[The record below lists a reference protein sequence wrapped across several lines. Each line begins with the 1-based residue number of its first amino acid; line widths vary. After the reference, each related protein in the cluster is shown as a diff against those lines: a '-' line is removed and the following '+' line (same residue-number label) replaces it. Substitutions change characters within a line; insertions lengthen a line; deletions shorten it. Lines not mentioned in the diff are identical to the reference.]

1 MPSSIGGLASGLNT
15 TEIINAMLAAE
26 QATRNRLVAKQNT
39 YSKQLSTWTDLNSK
53 LGSLK
58 TAVNAVS
65 TPTKVASATASSD
78 DESLVYAKA
87 SSTAA
92 PSTFTF
98 RVSQLAAAEQK
109 MTTGFTDVTDLVGA
123 GKAHVA
129 AGLSGVGLTV
139 TNASGLS
146 AGKYEIAVT
155 EIGASTATVT
165 FGGKEQT
172 VSKTGTIT
180 LTDNSGN
187 SATFSIGTLEVGTAK
202 IGVVEATATTTLGQF
217 ATAINSVNAGV
228 SAAAVNTNDG
238 TATPTK
244 FVVSAQEAGLDHRV
258 TMDFSNLSGLS
269 AKTFSTLR
277 SATDAELTLADGV
290 TTITRSS
297 NHLTDVIPG
306 VTLDLLAADSSTDV
320 TVTVSR
326 DEQTLVDA
334 AGSVIDAL
342 NSVLDAAKSASTV
355 NAENKTLGTLGGDTR
370 LRRVSS
376 TLVSAMSYS
385 DTSQELQVF
394 SEIGISLGRDGRYSL
409 DETKLRDAINDDY
422 AGTVRLLAGDGGTVK
437 GVFGTLYDT
446 IKQMVDTNGV
456 VNSAMGA
463 ARTSVDSLKAR
474 VLVEDQR
481 LTVVEARIRRQ
492 YTSLETTMAQ
502 LSSQANGLA
511 RSLG

>member
-228 SAAAVNTNDG
+228 SAAG
-238 TATPTK
+238 STPTT
-244 FVVSAQEAGLDHRV
+244 APPPR
-258 TMDFSNLSGLS
+258 
-269 AKTFSTLR
+269 
-277 SATDAELTLADGV
+277 
-290 TTITRSS
+290 RSS
-297 NHLTDVIPG
+297 WSP
-306 VTLDLLAADSSTDV
+306 
-320 TVTVSR
+320 R
-326 DEQTLVDA
+326 R
-334 AGSVIDAL
+334 
-342 NSVLDAAKSASTV
+342 KPAST
-355 NAENKTLGTLGGDTR
+355 TG
-370 LRRVSS
+370 
-376 TLVSAMSYS
+376 
-385 DTSQELQVF
+385 
-394 SEIGISLGRDGRYSL
+394 
-409 DETKLRDAINDDY
+409 
-422 AGTVRLLAGDGGTVK
+422 
-437 GVFGTLYDT
+437 
-446 IKQMVDTNGV
+446 
-456 VNSAMGA
+456 
-463 ARTSVDSLKAR
+463 
-474 VLVEDQR
+474 
-481 LTVVEARIRRQ
+481 
-492 YTSLETTMAQ
+492 
-502 LSSQANGLA
+502 
-511 RSLG
+511 